1 MLGTLKYHLFL
12 FYLDINID
20 VVVHSIAN
28 GIAIIIVKMNRY
40 LTSFI
45 GSSTILSSW
54 FILFLSYKIT
64 HGTSNPARVDIP
76 IARIDPNNP
85 SGLIK
90 KHNSIPIIP
99 KNMYLFFIYFPPFFK
114 FLMVFK
120 DFVLN

>member
-1 MLGTLKYHLFL
+1 MLGTLKFHLFL

-28 GIAIIIVKMNRY
+28 GIAIIIVKMNKY

-64 HGTSNPARVDIP
+64 HGTSNPARVDSP
-76 IARIDPNNP
+76 IASIDPNNP
-85 SGLIK
+85 SGLIR

-99 KNMYLFFIYFPPFFK
+99 KNMYLFFIYFSS
-114 FLMVFK
+114 FLQII
-120 DFVLN
+120 